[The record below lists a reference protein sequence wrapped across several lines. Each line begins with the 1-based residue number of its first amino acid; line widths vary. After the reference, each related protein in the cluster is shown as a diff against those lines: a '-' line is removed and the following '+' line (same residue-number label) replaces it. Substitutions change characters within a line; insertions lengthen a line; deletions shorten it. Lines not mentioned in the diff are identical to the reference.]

1 MKKALALLLVLMML
15 VSMVACGSSGKTET
29 EAPKAETEAPK
40 TEAPAAEGGEEAPAA
55 SGTITVATTQMDEK
69 LECMKEVYAAFEAET
84 GIHVELIAP
93 GNDYESQLK
102 TMMASN
108 SLPDVWETHGWSLIR
123 YSEYLKPVNDQ
134 PWFDTMDLDAVGG
147 VCADEEGKIYALVQT
162 VSVSGI
168 CYNKDTL
175 DAVGIDPTTIITWAD
190 WEAAADKLV
199 AAGYVP
205 LVIGGSASGNAAGML
220 GSVAPTFWTDEGAKY
235 DLAAELQGGTFDF
248 DTYGTELYNMF
259 LDWWNK
265 GYVNKDVLTLDGP
278 GAQQMLG
285 SGEAAFMVRGADN
298 IATARYYYP
307 EANMGIIPMCAS
319 ADGAPSFRIGE
330 GMAYGVWKDTK
341 NEAACWALLEY
352 LARPEVA
359 GKIAGVTGGL
369 PCIEGA
375 STGDTYVAD
384 CYAKAVADCNGF
396 VQFDNV
402 FDRKYFPSG
411 MWGIMGG
418 SIQMLLDDG
427 DVEAAVEYLA
437 ENYQNLY
444 EQAHS

>member
-1 MKKALALLLVLMML
+1 MKKALALLLVLMMM
-15 VSMVACGSSGKTET
+15 VSMVACGA
-29 EAPKAETEAPK
+29 APAETEAPK
-40 TEAPAAEGGEEAPAA
+40 TETKAPETTTAPAGDDAPSLA
-55 SGTITVATTQMDEK
+55 GTTITVATTMMDEK
-69 LECMKEVYAAFEAET
+69 LECMKEVYAAFETET
-84 GIHVELIAP
+84 GIHVDLIAP
-93 GNDYESQLK
+93 GADYESQLK

-134 PWFDTMDLDAVGG
+134 PWFNTLDLDSVSG
-147 VCADEEGKIYALVQT
+147 VCADDAGNIYALVQT

-175 DAVGIDPTTIITWAD
+175 DAVGVDPTKIITWAD

-220 GSVAPTFWTDEGAKY
+220 GSVAPTFWTDKGAKY

-248 DTYGTELYNMF
+248 NTYGVEMYEMF

-265 GYVNKDVLTLDGP
+265 GYVNKDVLTLDSA

-307 EANMGIIPMCAS
+307 EANLGIIPMCAS

-330 GMAYGVWKDTK
+330 GMAYGVWKDTQ

-359 GKIAGVTGGL
+359 GKIAAVTGGL
-369 PCIEGA
+369 PVIKGA
-375 STGDTYVAD
+375 TTGDTYVAD
-384 CYAKAVADCNGF
+384 AYAKAVADCNGF
-396 VQFDNV
+396 VQYDNV

-411 MWGIMGG
+411 MWGIMGA

-427 DVEAAVEYLA
+427 DVQAAVDHLA

>member
-1 MKKALALLLVLMML
+1 M
-15 VSMVACGSSGKTET
+15 
-29 EAPKAETEAPK
+29 
-40 TEAPAAEGGEEAPAA
+40 
-55 SGTITVATTQMDEK
+55 
-69 LECMKEVYAAFEAET
+69 
-84 GIHVELIAP
+84 
-93 GNDYESQLK
+93 YE
-102 TMMASN
+102 
-108 SLPDVWETHGWSLIR
+108 
-123 YSEYLKPVNDQ
+123 
-134 PWFDTMDLDAVGG
+134 
-147 VCADEEGKIYALVQT
+147 
-162 VSVSGI
+162 
-168 CYNKDTL
+168 
-175 DAVGIDPTTIITWAD
+175 
-190 WEAAADKLV
+190 
-199 AAGYVP
+199 
-205 LVIGGSASGNAAGML
+205 
-220 GSVAPTFWTDEGAKY
+220 
-235 DLAAELQGGTFDF
+235 
-248 DTYGTELYNMF
+248 MF

-265 GYVNKDVLTLDGP
+265 GYVNKDVLTLDSA

-307 EANMGIIPMCAS
+307 DANLGIIPMWAS

-359 GKIAGVTGGL
+359 GKIAAVTGGL
-369 PCIEGA
+369 PTIKGA
-375 STGDTYVAD
+375 TAGDTYVAD
-384 CYAKAVADCNGF
+384 AYAKGVADCNGF
-396 VQFDNV
+396 VQFHNV
-402 FDRKYFPSG
+402 FDREFFPSG

>member
-1 MKKALALLLVLMML
+1 MKKALALLLALMML
-15 VSMVACGSSGKTET
+15 VSMAACSSTSKTT
-29 EAPKAETEAPK
+29 ETEAPK
-40 TEAPAAEGGEEAPAA
+40 TETAAPATEGSEEAPAA
-55 SGTITVATTQMDEK
+55 SGTITVATTYLDEK
-69 LECMKEVYAAFEAET
+69 LECMKEVYADFEAET

-108 SLPDVWETHGWSLIR
+108 SLPDVFETHGWSLIR

-134 PWFDTMDLDAVGG
+134 PWFNDMDLDSVSG
-147 VCADEEGKIYALVQT
+147 VCADDDGNIYALVQNI
-162 VSVSGI
+162 SVSGI

-175 DAVGIDPTTIITWAD
+175 DAVGVDPSTIVTWAD

-205 LVIGGSASGNAAGML
+205 LVIGGSVSGNAAGML
-220 GSVAPTFWTDEGAKY
+220 GSVAPTFWTDKGAKY
-235 DLAAELQGGTFDF
+235 DMGAALQDGTFDF
-248 DTYGTELYNMF
+248 DTYGVELYNMF

-265 GYVNKDVLTLDGP
+265 GYINEDVLTLDAA

-307 EANMGIIPMCAS
+307 EANLGIIPMCAS

-330 GMAYGVWKDTK
+330 GTAFGVWKDTK

-359 GKIAGVTGGL
+359 GKIASVTGSL
-369 PCIEGA
+369 PSIKGA
-375 STGDTYVAD
+375 TTDDTYVAE
-384 CYAKAVADCNGF
+384 CYAKAVEDCNGF
-396 VQFDNV
+396 VQYDNV

-427 DVEAAVEYLA
+427 DVQAAVDYLA
-437 ENYQNLY
+437 ENYHNLY
-444 EQAHS
+444 EQANS

>member
-15 VSMVACGSSGKTET
+15 VSMTACGSSGKTE
-29 EAPKAETEAPK
+29 APKTETEAPK
-40 TEAPAAEGGEEAPAA
+40 TETTAAEGGEEAPAA
-55 SGTITVATTQMDEK
+55 SGTITVATTMMDEK

-108 SLPDVWETHGWSLIR
+108 SLPDVFETHGWSLIR

-134 PWFDTMDLDAVGG
+134 PWFDTMDLDSVGG
-147 VCADEEGKIYALVQT
+147 VCADENGKIYALVQT
-162 VSVSGI
+162 ISVSGI

-175 DAVGIDPTTIITWAD
+175 DAVGIDPTKIVTWAD

-205 LVIGGSASGNAAGML
+205 LVIGGSVSGNAAGML

-265 GYVNKDVLTLDGP
+265 GYVNEDVLTLDGP

-359 GKIAGVTGGL
+359 GKIADVTGGL
-369 PCIEGA
+369 PAIKGA
-375 STGDTYVAD
+375 STGDTYVAE

-396 VQFDNV
+396 VQYDNV

-427 DVEAAVEYLA
+427 NVKAAVDYLA